1 MPKRRII
8 PLNPPSNNTLKL
20 LLEYEV
26 GGGESYYNKFLKG
39 FTWPGGYSG
48 PTIGIG
54 IDTAYY
60 NNDEIA
66 QLFNFLDEED
76 IKCIQGA
83 KGKTGQ
89 AGKRYTQILKQ
100 RNITVSW
107 EQALNIFETYT
118 WTKFAKATLRAFPGS
133 EDLCDDA
140 FGALVSLVFNRGSA
154 MAGDSRREMRNIRA
168 VVGDQDYEEIAKQ
181 IQSMKRLWRGKGLD
195 GLLKRRDAEAQLVR
209 SCI

>member
-1 MPKRRII
+1 M
-8 PLNPPSNNTLKL
+8 NPPTNKTLKL
-20 LLEYEV
+20 LLDYEV
-26 GGGESYYNKFLKG
+26 GGGESYYNKYLKG

-60 NNDEIA
+60 DNDEIA
-66 QLFNFLDEED
+66 HLFNFLGEDD

-83 KGKTGQ
+83 KGKTGSR
-89 AGKRYTQILKQ
+89 GKAYTQILKQ

-118 WTKFAKATLRAFPGS
+118 WTKFAKATSLAFPGS
-133 EDLCDDA
+133 VDLCEDA
-140 FGALVSLVFNRGSA
+140 FGALVSVVFNRGTS
-154 MAGDSRREMRNIRA
+154 MAGDSRKEMRYIRA
-168 VVGDQDYEEIAKQ
+168 LVSGQDYKRIADQ
-181 IQSMKRLWRGKGLD
+181 IRDMKRLWEGKGLN
-195 GLLKRRDAEAQLVR
+195 GLLKRRDAEADLIE